1 MIFLDSDAVEKQHF
15 SLLHKV
21 VLGICP
27 LKLSTILPNMSC
39 AEINAN
45 DIDGRTALWWAASRG
60 ADDTVDLLLHYG
72 ADPNLVPWSQSDST
86 LQVATASGNLVSI
99 KRLFEAGARM
109 EHQPF
114 DGVTP
119 LHFTPLHF
127 TPLHFTPLHITP
139 LHSVAFRH
147 DSIEIAKLIHSH
159 GADVNAQATFGE
171 TALMLALAMENT
183 QVAAYLINQSADINI
198 VTHQGANAL
207 FYAIQG
213 NNLSGVRL
221 LFRYNINH
229 NIWSSVHGTILHF
242 AARYASLEMLEV
254 LYEAHL
260 VWSNISDSHKGVM
273 PLQIAQQRTHVPA
286 EWFPTFMKLLN
297 QAQESDAEYPPSY
310 GKP

>member
-1 MIFLDSDAVEKQHF
+1 MIFPDSDAAERRHF

-60 ADDTVDLLLHYG
+60 ADDIVGLLLHYG
-72 ADPNLVPWSQSDST
+72 ADPNLVPWSESDSP

-99 KRLFEAGARM
+99 QRLFEAGARM
-109 EHQPF
+109 EHRPF

-119 LHFTPLHF
+119 LHFTPLH
-127 TPLHFTPLHITP
+127 
-139 LHSVAFRH
+139 SAAFRH
-147 DSIEIAKLIHSH
+147 DSIEIAKLIHRH
-159 GADVNAQATFGE
+159 GADINAQATFGE

-183 QVAAYLINQSADINI
+183 QVAAYLIDQGADINI
-198 VTHQGANAL
+198 VTHQGMNAL
-207 FYAIQG
+207 FYAIRG
-213 NNLSGVRL
+213 NNLPGVRL

-229 NIWSSVHGTILHF
+229 NIWSSVHGTVLHF
-242 AARYASLEMLEV
+242 AARHASLEMLEA

-260 VWSNISDSHKGVM
+260 IWSNTSDRHEGIM

-297 QAQESDAEYPPSY
+297 PARESDAE
-310 GKP
+310 